1 LPPALGPFAPGRQVS
16 PLVPGSDA
24 IEDHGEATIERV
36 SVLAPPGALERL
48 NVLAHSL
55 RVLKPGGV
63 LDVMAPKARGGA
75 RLAREL
81 LGFGVGGQSEAR
93 AHHRRMI
100 AVRPAD
106 VQGLAETLA
115 RTGPQRVPA
124 LDLISQPGVFSWDR
138 IDPGSLM
145 LARHLAGPG
154 GQDVLRGR
162 GADLGCGIGYLAL
175 QALKSAQI
183 VSLRLIDIDRRAVA
197 CARANVEDARATIE
211 WADVRTLAGSDLDF
225 VISNPPF
232 HEAGEQSHALGQM
245 FLEKAASLLRRGGR
259 ALIVANRHLPYERT
273 LGTCFSRVSTV
284 EEGAGYKLIE
294 AVK

>member
-1 LPPALGPFAPGRQVS
+1 M
-16 PLVPGSDA
+16 PGSDA
-24 IEDHGEATIERV
+24 FEDHADATLERV

-48 NVLAHSL
+48 HVLAHAL

-75 RLAREL
+75 RLAKEL
-81 LGFGVGGQSEAR
+81 AGFGVGGESEAR

-100 AVRPAD
+100 AVRPAE
-106 VQGLAETLA
+106 VQGLAGTIA
-115 RTGPQRVPA
+115 RTGPQRVPV
-124 LDLISQPGVFSWDR
+124 LGLISQPGVFSWDR

-154 GQDVLRGR
+154 GQDALAGR
-162 GADLGCGIGYLAL
+162 GADLGCGIGHLAIE
-175 QALKSAQI
+175 ALRSPQI
-183 VSLRLIDIDRRAVA
+183 AALRLIDIDRRAIA
-197 CARANVEDARATIE
+197 CARANIKDARALIE
-211 WADVRTLAGSDLDF
+211 WADVRALPEADLDF

-232 HEAGEQSHALGQM
+232 HAAGEQSHGLGQM
-245 FLEKAASLLRRGGR
+245 FLEKAALMLRRGGR

-273 LGTCFSRVSTV
+273 LSAHFSRVSTL
-284 EEGAGYKLIE
+284 EEGAGYKVIE